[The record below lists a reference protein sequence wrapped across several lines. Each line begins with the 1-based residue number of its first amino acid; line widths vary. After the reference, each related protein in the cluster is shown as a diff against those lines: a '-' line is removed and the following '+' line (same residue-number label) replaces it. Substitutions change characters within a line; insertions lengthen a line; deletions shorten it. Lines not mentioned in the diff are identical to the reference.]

1 MAGPLLIAGLGNPES
16 RYQGNRHNLGFRVLD
31 VWAAK
36 LKLEWGRKF
45 DGELGQGQIGETKVL
60 LLKPLTF
67 MNRSGESV
75 EPAARFF
82 KVSPADLIVAHDE
95 LDLPLGRLQLKQGG
109 GHGGHNGLRS
119 IEAALG
125 TREFGRLRLGI
136 GRPPEGWDAADFVLA
151 DFLKEEAAEVEMEVQ
166 QAVAALQAVVEQG
179 IKKAMNAHNRRA

>member
-36 LKLEWGRKF
+36 L
-45 DGELGQGQIGETKVL
+45 KVL